1 MVRFVILYDV
11 PADTAAFDAHYHDVH
26 LPLAKKL
33 PGLRRYTISR
43 GLTTVQG
50 AKVHLAAELDFDD
63 MAALQAAFGSPEG
76 QAAAKDVGEFAGDRV
91 QSMIFEVE
99 EV

>member
-11 PADTAAFDAHYHDVH
+11 PADPAAFDAHYRDVH
-26 LPLAKKL
+26 LPMAKKL

-76 QAAAKDVGEFAGDRV
+76 QAAARDVQEFAGDRV
-91 QSMIFEVE
+91 HSMIFEVE
-99 EV
+99 EA